1 MLGSWSGT
9 KDKMTSRIDK
19 EFVPKELIAMEETE
33 GNCIIP
39 QNIESQTVENARNEK
54 SGKLWELI
62 PRGHELVQGWGKG
75 VLRKTCWAEN

>member
-1 MLGSWSGT
+1 MVIRACALKSGGHLFSKCFLGAYFMLGSWSGT

-54 SGKLWELI
+54 SGKL
-62 PRGHELVQGWGKG
+62 
-75 VLRKTCWAEN
+75 

>member
-1 MLGSWSGT
+1 MLGSWSVT

-39 QNIESQTVENARNEK
+39 QNIESHTVANARNEK
-54 SGKLWELI
+54 SGKL
-62 PRGHELVQGWGKG
+62 
-75 VLRKTCWAEN
+75 

>member
-39 QNIESQTVENARNEK
+39 QNIESQTVENDRNEK
-54 SGKLWELI
+54 SGKL
-62 PRGHELVQGWGKG
+62 
-75 VLRKTCWAEN
+75 